1 MNMELN
7 RFAALRLAAGL
18 ALGWATS
25 SAVLTWGF
33 VLLRASWPDYALAD
47 PDKAYTLPM
56 LFVRLF
62 IFSSM
67 IAATSGVATLVSG
80 KKYIS
85 WVAGGLILAISI
97 PPHLYPGYVWNDYPA
112 WYHIA
117 YLLSILPIAVAAGRT
132 AQRVLSAALF
142 EISAAQQDDED
153 RREIAG

>member
-1 MNMELN
+1 MNMKLN

-18 ALGWATS
+18 VLGWATS

-33 VLLRASWPDYALAD
+33 ALLRASWPDYALAD

-117 YLLSILPIAVAAGRT
+117 YLLSILPLAVAAGRT
-132 AQRVLSAALF
+132 ARRVLPAALS